1 MAHPP
6 RGDLARLP
14 WVSFLIIAVLV
25 VVAVLA
31 PLVAPHSPTEQSL
44 PDKLRPPAWEDGGS
58 AKHLLGTDV
67 LGRDVLS
74 RLIYGARVSLI
85 VAAVALLAGGGVGL
99 MVGIVAGYLGGRVD
113 SFLMRVVDATLTFPT
128 ILIALLLA
136 VSMGQGLQTIAI
148 AITVLIWARFARVV
162 RGEVLS
168 VKARDFVALAR
179 VHGCSHPRIMAIHI
193 VPNVLNTFMV
203 LLTLHIGFVII
214 VEASLSFL
222 GAGIPPPTP
231 SWGQMWRTAAATSRA
246 LGGSRSYRG
255 PPSCWSCSPSTCSAT
270 GFATGWT
277 RACDRSE
284 RAPVAVARVVLE
296 VRDLHAYLYT
306 RWGVVRAVDGVSF
319 ALREGETLGLVGESG
334 CGKTMTGLSVLRLLP
349 EPAGRIVRG
358 QVLLEGEDLVTKS
371 ESEMRQVR

>member
-44 PDKLRPPAWEDGGS
+44 PDKLRPPAWQEGGS
-58 AKHLLGTDV
+58 ANHLLGTDV

-85 VAAVALLAGGGVGL
+85 VAAAALLAGGGVGL
-99 MVGIVAGYLGGRVD
+99 MVGIVSGYVGGRVD

-136 VSMGQGLQTIAI
+136 VSMGQGLQTFAIAI

-231 SWGQMWRTAAATSRA
+231 SWGQMVADGRSHIASAWWLAVVPGAAIV
-246 LGGSRSYRG
+246 L
-255 PPSCWSCSPSTCSAT
+255 
-270 GFATGWT
+270 
-277 RACDRSE
+277 
-284 RAPVAVARVVLE
+284 VVLAFNLFGDWL
-296 VRDLHAYLYT
+296 RDWL
-306 RWGVVRAVDGVSF
+306 DP
-319 ALREGETLGLVGESG
+319 
-334 CGKTMTGLSVLRLLP
+334 RL
-349 EPAGRIVRG
+349 
-358 QVLLEGEDLVTKS
+358 
-371 ESEMRQVR
+371 RQV